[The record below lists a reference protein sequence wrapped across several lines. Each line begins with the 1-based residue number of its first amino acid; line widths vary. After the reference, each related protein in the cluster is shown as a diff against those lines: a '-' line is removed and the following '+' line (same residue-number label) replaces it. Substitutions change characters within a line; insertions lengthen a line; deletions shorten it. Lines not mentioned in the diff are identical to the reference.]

1 MKIKILEKCYTGT
14 SGEYVCWGVSMIWMS
29 ASLKK
34 LIARGF
40 AEPVKMR
47 RPKKKLFDRA
57 ADAGEIEA
65 RRMPNG
71 C

>member
-14 SGEYVCWGVSMIWMS
+14 VGNMFAGEEHDMDDRI
-29 ASLKK
+29 AEK

-40 AEPVKMR
+40 AEPAKKAG

-57 ADAGEIEA
+57 ADAGEIET
-65 RRMPNG
+65 PEDV
-71 C
+71 

>member
-14 SGEYVCWGVSMIWMS
+14 VGNMFAGEEHDMDDRI
-29 ASLKK
+29 AEK

-40 AEPVKMR
+40 AEPAKKVG

-57 ADAGEIEA
+57 ADAGEIET
-65 RRMPNG
+65 PEDE
-71 C
+71 

>member
-14 SGEYVCWGVSMIWMS
+14 VGNMFAGEEHDMDDRI
-29 ASLKK
+29 AEK

-40 AEPVKMR
+40 AEPAKKAG

-57 ADAGEIEA
+57 ADAGEIET
-65 RRMPNG
+65 PEDE
-71 C
+71 

>member
-14 SGEYVCWGVSMIWMS
+14 VGNMFAGEEHDMDDRI
-29 ASLKK
+29 AEK

-40 AEPVKMR
+40 AEPVKKAG

-57 ADAGEIEA
+57 ADAGEIET
-65 RRMPNG
+65 PEDE
-71 C
+71 